1 MGNDNEDRQVGLK
14 EPVVDIKDS
23 DRRAALFDRIR
34 ADHSLEITEDY
45 IELISDLI
53 EIHGEARVVDLASQ
67 LGVSKPTV
75 NATIQR
81 LQKDG
86 FVSSKPYRSIFLT
99 EKGRELA
106 EWSRARHKI
115 VLDFLHAVGVPP
127 NIAEADAEGI
137 EHHVSEVTLTA
148 LEKATIILTSMPE
161 AKNRSVKTF
170 ICNIPE
176 ENVAGPRIFK
186 TSCTPGCFMSHI
198 NFVLNKPFLFNAGS

>member
-1 MGNDNEDRQVGLK
+1 MGNDNEDRHVVLK

-99 EKGRELA
+99 NKGRELA

-127 NIAEADAEGI
+127 NIAEAVAEGI

-148 LEKATIILTSMPE
+148 LEKAAVILNSMPE
-161 AKNRSVKTF
+161 EKK
-170 ICNIPE
+170 
-176 ENVAGPRIFK
+176 
-186 TSCTPGCFMSHI
+186 
-198 NFVLNKPFLFNAGS
+198 

>member
-1 MGNDNEDRQVGLK
+1 
-14 EPVVDIKDS
+14 
-23 DRRAALFDRIR
+23 
-34 ADHSLEITEDY
+34 
-45 IELISDLI
+45 
-53 EIHGEARVVDLASQ
+53 EARVVDLASQ

-99 EKGRELA
+99 NKGRELA

-148 LEKATIILTSMPE
+148 LEKATVILNSMPE
-161 AKNRSVKTF
+161 EKK
-170 ICNIPE
+170 
-176 ENVAGPRIFK
+176 
-186 TSCTPGCFMSHI
+186 
-198 NFVLNKPFLFNAGS
+198 